1 MKIQNITDS
10 VRQCFDKQ
18 TGEVLLVKPNEIIER
33 EKIRFEPLAFKEIN
47 IDTVENVEQMS
58 PKLLGK
64 KQLNRRNK

>member
-33 EKIRFEPLAFKEIN
+33 EKIRFEPLVFKIIN

-64 KQLNRRNK
+64 KQLNRRNN